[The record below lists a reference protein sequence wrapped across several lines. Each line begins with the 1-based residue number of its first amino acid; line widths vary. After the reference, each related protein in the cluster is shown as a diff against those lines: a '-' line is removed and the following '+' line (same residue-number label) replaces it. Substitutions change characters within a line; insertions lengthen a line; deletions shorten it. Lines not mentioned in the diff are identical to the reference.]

1 LQRKKINANRQTHE
15 KDSIYL
21 QRGLTKMN
29 ETIQNNTDLSLKVM
43 KQLERNSKN
52 LVAKQSS

>member
-1 LQRKKINANRQTHE
+1 MEVNHE
-15 KDSIYL
+15 KERSYL
-21 QRGLTKMN
+21 QAGLEKMN

-52 LVAKQSS
+52 LIAK

>member
-1 LQRKKINANRQTHE
+1 MLQRKKINAIRVNHE
-15 KDSIYL
+15 KDAMYL
-21 QRGLTKMN
+21 QRGLTQMN

-52 LVAKQSS
+52 MAARQ